1 MRTTSQ
7 STCLHET
14 LATVAIIKI
23 DPLER
28 LVICNATSK
37 NHKAYFISLLQK
49 DNNRNYS
56 VINYRVPEKRQKLPG
71 KEKYRGN
78 RIWTCDLTAPSR
90 ARYQATPY
98 PDETDLYM
106 IETIICIIIGF
117 VNNYLIFKIA
127 LKIDK
132 IHSDKTLS

>member
-28 LVICNATSK
+28 LLICNATSK

-49 DNNRNYS
+49 DSNRNYS

-71 KEKYRGN
+71 KEKIGA
-78 RIWTCDLTAPSR
+78 TGFEPATSR
-90 ARYQATPY
+90 PPAVRATKLRHTP
-98 PDETDLYM
+98 TK
-106 IETIICIIIGF
+106 
-117 VNNYLIFKIA
+117 LIY
-127 LKIDK
+127 
-132 IHSDKTLS
+132 TR